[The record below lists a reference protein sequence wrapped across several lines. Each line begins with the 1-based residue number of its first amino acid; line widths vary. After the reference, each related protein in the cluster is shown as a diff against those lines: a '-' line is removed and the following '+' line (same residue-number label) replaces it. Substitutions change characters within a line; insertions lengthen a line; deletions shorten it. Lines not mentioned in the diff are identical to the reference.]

1 MQEIKKD
8 KNSKKNIDSLTSYYD
23 SLLQKRKNDVKSQKD
38 AKKNQNNTES
48 LDTEAENNGF
58 EWLTEHSRNFLAAGY
73 VSEGVKA
80 ETRIKEISDRAE
92 EILGIKGFSAKFY
105 GYMEKGFYSLSSPVW
120 SNFGKERG
128 LPISCFGSNISDDM
142 GNILYTQSEV
152 GMMSKLGGG
161 TSGYFGNIRHR
172 GASVK
177 NNGEAS
183 GSVHIM
189 QLFETMVDVVSQGS
203 VRRGRFSP
211 YLPVEHSDISEFL
224 DIGTEG
230 NPIQELTHGVSVTD
244 KWLQEMIDG
253 DTKKRSIW
261 AKVLQR
267 RGEIGYPYIF
277 FKDNANNG
285 APEIY
290 KKNNYKIN
298 ASNLCTEIMLPT
310 NDKWSFV
317 CCLSSLNV
325 LHYDE
330 WKNTDAVET
339 MIFFLDAVISEFVE
353 KLEVYKNSKEF
364 DDQQTFLF
372 MERAYNFAKD
382 HRALGLG
389 VLGWHSFLQS
399 KMLPFNSQEAYN
411 LNSEIFKFIKDKSYE
426 ASEQLAE
433 AFGEPEVLKGV
444 GRRNTTLNAI
454 APTTSSAFILGQ
466 VSQGIEPIWSNIY
479 VKDIA
484 KTKSTIKNPFLVKLL
499 KEKNKDNQKVWS
511 SIRDRDGSVQHL
523 DFLSNEEK
531 DVFKT
536 YAEID
541 QMDIIYQA
549 ANRQAHID
557 QGQSVNLMIHPDMST
572 KEINKIYLSA
582 WEMGLKSLYY
592 QHSMNAAQQFK
603 QKKECASC
611 EA

>member
-1 MQEIKKD
+1 MDKIITSQDISAKHEEMHNREQMLNARKAMLKD
-8 KNSKKNIDSLTSYYD
+8 
-23 SLLQKRKNDVKSQKD
+23 QKYSHN
-38 AKKNQNNTES
+38 
-48 LDTEAENNGF
+48 F

-73 VSEGVKA
+73 LTDGVKP
-80 ETRIKEISDRAE
+80 ETRIKEIATRAE
-92 EILGIKGFSAKFY
+92 QILGIEGYAEKFY
-105 GYMEKGFYSLSSPVW
+105 NYMSLGYFSLSSPVW

-128 LPISCFGSNISDDM
+128 LPISCFGSNIADDM

-172 GASVK
+172 GSSVK

-211 YLPVEHSDISEFL
+211 YLPIEHQDILEFL

-230 NPIQELTHGVSVTD
+230 NPIQELTHGVTVTD
-244 KWLQEMIDG
+244 KWMKEMVDG
-253 DTKKRSIW
+253 DQEKRSIW

-267 RGEIGYPYIF
+267 RGEMGYPYIF
-277 FKDNANNG
+277 FKDKANNG
-285 APEIY
+285 AADVY
-290 KKNNYKIN
+290 KDKEYKIN
-298 ASNLCTEIMLPT
+298 ASNLCTEIMLPS

-325 LHYDE
+325 LHYDK
-330 WKNTDAVET
+330 WKDTDAVET
-339 MIFFLDAVISEFVE
+339 MVYFLDAIITEFLE
-353 KLEVYKNSKEF
+353 KLEFYRDSNDR
-364 DDQQTFLF
+364 DDNQTFLF
-372 MERAYNFAKD
+372 MERAYNFAKEN
-382 HRALGLG
+382 RSLGLG
-389 VLGWHSFLQS
+389 VLGWHSLLQS
-399 KMLPFNSQEAYN
+399 KMLPFNSQESFN
-411 LNSEIFKFIKDKSYE
+411 LNSEIFKLIKEKSYK
-426 ASEQLAE
+426 ASEELASK
-433 AFGEPEVLKGV
+433 FGEPEILKGY
-444 GRRNTTLNAI
+444 GRRNATLNAI

-484 KTKSTIKNPFLVKLL
+484 KIKTTIKNPFLVKLL
-499 KEKNKDNQKVWS
+499 DEKGKNTIDVWH

-523 DFLSNEEK
+523 DFLSDNEK

-536 YAEID
+536 YSEID
-541 QMDIIYQA
+541 QLDIVYQA
-549 ANRQAHID
+549 ANRQSYID
-557 QGQSVNLMIHPDMST
+557 QGQSVNIIVHPEMPVKD
-572 KEINKIYLSA
+572 INKIYVTA
-582 WEMGLKSLYY
+582 WKLGLKSLYY
-592 QHSMNAAQQFK
+592 QHSMNAAQKFK
-603 QKKECASC
+603 QKKDCAMC